1 MTSSSTK
8 PFQHFLEPE
17 VVVGVCVAYG
27 ELAEFTSGPFDA
39 EVAGQAMVEG
49 GAVDF
54 DDVHFGEL
62 RENLEGAVRRA
73 AVDDDDFLDGDG
85 LLEDALNALPDALGL
100 VPNGMMTETV
110 GKPIRRV
117 FAKRVAC
124 FWALRCG
131 RISFLAAV
139 LWLWRRLPCGWM
151 PSRSAM
157 FWIRSPNVRMHLVVA
172 WNKRAQLHS
181 EHRGISV
188 SLRRRILRKRWWPVP

>member
-8 PFQHFLEPE
+8 PFSISSSQN
-17 VVVGVCVAYG
+17 VVVGICVAHG

-49 GAVDF
+49 GSVDF

-62 RENLEGAVRRA
+62 RENLEGAVRGA

-110 GKPIRRV
+110 GNPIRRV
-117 FAKRVAC
+117 FAKREAC

-139 LWLWRRLPCGWM
+139 LWLWRQLPYGWM
-151 PSRSAM
+151 PSRSVM
-157 FWIRSPNVRMHLVVA
+157 FWIRSPNVECTL
-172 WNKRAQLHS
+172 S
-181 EHRGISV
+181 
-188 SLRRRILRKRWWPVP
+188 